1 MKIQKISNY
10 ALYACFAIIALVF
23 VLFYTVGYDNPV
35 GEYNEPALT
44 EGLLFLMY
52 ALVAICIVLMIW
64 SAIKSAASG
73 SGVDDAKTGVP
84 GKKVAICAVAILIA
98 SLVLGAIFGSSAPVT
113 AADGTVTEG
122 TWSWISDIMIISIY
136 ILLAIAAVGIV
147 VNLTGVIK
155 NKN

>member
-52 ALVAICIVLMIW
+52 ALVAICIVLIW

-136 ILLAIAAVGIV
+136 ILLAVAAIGIV